1 MQNLHCNFVLCSN
14 GEIYGGDFA
23 KFCGLLRIYEL
34 YKERQYCEA
43 ISSGKGHCIDRL
55 SDFFSTLLLS
65 LNDKSLLKYLV
76 HLLKKMSP
84 ENVLWPI
91 KKSVPR
97 KSSLK
102 NWQHKKILME
112 DSQTFLLLLE
122 PVCCKKQEKKFLTS
136 YWFAE

>member
-1 MQNLHCNFVLCSN
+1 MRNVHHRFDHYYIGQ
-14 GEIYGGDFA
+14 IYGGDFA

-97 KSSLK
+97 KNSLK
-102 NWQHKKILME
+102 KLAAQE
-112 DSQTFLLLLE
+112 DFDGR
-122 PVCCKKQEKKFLTS
+122 
-136 YWFAE
+136 